1 MAASI
6 DAHLVLNFPPF
17 LDALLQKKVES
28 ECAADPLFQ
37 KMCEAFDEGG
47 ARGLLMNQVKTLQPM
62 NSILNPKLLMNQV
75 KTLQPM
81 NSILNPK
88 LLMNQVKTLQPMN
101 STLNPKLLMNQVK
114 TLQPTNSTNKNCS

>member
-1 MAASI
+1 MYVYHGTKIESPCTRSSSMAASI
-6 DAHLVLNFPPF
+6 YAHLVLNFPPF

-62 NSILNPKLLMNQV
+62 NS
-75 KTLQPM
+75 
-81 NSILNPK
+81 
-88 LLMNQVKTLQPMN
+88 
-101 STLNPKLLMNQVK
+101 TLNPKLLMNQVK
-114 TLQPTNSTNKNCS
+114 ALQPMNSTNKNCNSTGRHQTLNPKHFS